1 MATKTVSLE
10 QTGNGQILTLNRK
23 KNIIM
28 AAVMERKGN
37 LCNNI
42 WVFQLEKVPGAYV
55 NRDHVGEI
63 KLFFFLFQLTLCPPG
78 KFFMLFFVC

>member
-42 WVFQLEKVPGAYV
+42 WVFQLEKIPGAYV
-55 NRDHVGEI
+55 NSNHVGKI
-63 KLFFFLFQLTLCPPG
+63 NLILTLFFNSGPQI
-78 KFFMLFFVC
+78 